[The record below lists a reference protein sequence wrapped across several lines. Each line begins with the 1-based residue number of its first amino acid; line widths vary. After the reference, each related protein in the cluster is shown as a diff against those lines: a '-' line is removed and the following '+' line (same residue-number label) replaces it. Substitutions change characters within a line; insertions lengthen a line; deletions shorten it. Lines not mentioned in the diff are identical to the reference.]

1 MTPLA
6 WIVGLLLPA
15 YGASG
20 ANGLPVPAP
29 MDMAHLH
36 RPDSRNTALAA
47 PAGTAPAPDIA
58 PPAYPVPA
66 TRLLQAVTD
75 VTLAQSRTFPAATYP
90 AGRQIHFVARSVWV
104 NFPDL
109 VTAQVDELGPD
120 ASTLTLYSRSVY
132 GYSDLGV
139 NRQRLNAWLDAL
151 QTTINRTGE
160 RH

>member
-15 YGASG
+15 CGAPGAS
-20 ANGLPVPAP
+20 GLPVPAP
-29 MDMAHLH
+29 MDLTQLH
-36 RPDSRNTALAA
+36 RPDSPNTALAG
-47 PAGTAPAPDIA
+47 PVGTARAPDIA
-58 PPAYPVPA
+58 TPAYPVPA
-66 TRLLQAVTD
+66 ARLYQLVMD
-75 VTLAQSRTFPAATYP
+75 VALAQPRTFLASTDPAA
-90 AGRQIHFVARSVWV
+90 RQAHFVTRSAWL

-109 VTAQVDELGPD
+109 VTAQVGELGPD
-120 ASTLTLYSRSVY
+120 ASALTLYSRSVY

-151 QTTINRTGE
+151 QTKINRTGE